1 MKKLGSHFSGVHV
14 LLVSLLVD
22 QLSGLFLIFL
32 VDQKIIVLSQK
43 PDKIFFVS
51 LWFFLV
57 SLWFFCSPSTRETD
71 QKNSET
77 DQKNSE
83 TDQNFF
89 VRSLRLDNYFWSTKK
104 KREIDRTIG
113 WPRDWPKVHGR
124 RFWKTTL
131 KNLRITFFEKKLE
144 YFCKNSN
151 IPQFISNQ
159 IKSATYSTVLII
171 KLWPLLSI
179 ICPLTY
185 IFLIL

>member
-1 MKKLGSHFSGVHV
+1 MHTTVLIAVSMYFWSVSWLTNCPVYFS
-14 LLVSLLVD
+14 
-22 QLSGLFLIFL
+22 FFL
-32 VDQKIIVLSQK
+32 VDQKKIVQSQRL
-43 PDKIFFVS
+43 DK
-51 LWFFLV
+51 
-57 SLWFFCSPSTRETD
+57 SLWFFCSTSTRETD